1 MNSSILSMGV
11 HCIVLYAELRVHHT
25 CSQGGLPCVQDY
37 QDCSDSV
44 ELRRHRQALQGQALD
59 CLAESARSEAPD
71 NNSAALLASS
81 AQQPASLLGSAPS
94 EEMPSSFDIEQGTDV
109 PTGNRHVDQE
119 TSEWQLTA
127 ESRSSSARGVSS
139 LVFINPKAL
148 FKALNRYSMAVTDR
162 LTGTPLQHTHSSDGP
177 QPIPGA
183 ADVHSA
189 AGHDGVPQDQ
199 EGSAQQMCRS
209 TRLLASAR
217 CLLLQQVQ
225 LLEGL
230 ARERGYSESL
240 LHSDSPT
247 ENEEYTNRHALLL
260 CREIRPSCDSHCCQ
274 VRGSSCHYIRLCLT

>member
-1 MNSSILSMGV
+1 MNVSILSVGV
-11 HCIVLYAELRVHHT
+11 LCIVLYAEKRVQHT

-44 ELRRHRQALQGQALD
+44 ELRRHRQALQAQALD
-59 CLAESARSEAPD
+59 CLAESARSAVPD
-71 NNSAALLASS
+71 NHSTALSASS
-81 AQQPASLLGSAPS
+81 AQQPALLLGSAPS
-94 EEMPSSFDIEQGTDV
+94 AEMPSSFDIEQGTDI
-109 PTGNRHVDQE
+109 PTGNRDVDQE

-127 ESRSSSARGVSS
+127 ESRSGSARGVSS

-162 LTGTPLQHTHSSDGP
+162 LTGTLQHTHSSDGP
-177 QPIPGA
+177 QPIPGS

-209 TRLLASAR
+209 MRLLASAR

-225 LLEGL
+225 VLEGL

-247 ENEEYTNRHALLL
+247 ENEEYTNRHALVL
-260 CREIRPSCDSHCCQ
+260 CREIGSSCDSHCCQ
-274 VRGSSCHYIRLCLT
+274 GQGIMPLYKALA